1 VLDAE
6 RTMEQNQISLAENR
20 TAEGVNLVRLHRTRD
35 GGWESAERS

>member
-6 RTMEQNQISLAENR
+6 RTMEQNQISLAESR
-20 TAEGVNLVRLHRTRD
+20 TAEVIDLERLYRTRG